1 MSSFLDNSGDIILDA
16 VLTDVG
22 RKMLARADGSFRI
35 VSFAFGDDEINYS
48 LYDSSLSSANRDLN
62 ILKTPILEAIPDS
75 SAAIKQRLITL
86 KGLNNQL
93 YLPVARINATAMV
106 GMPYAT
112 STNNGDTSNQF
123 VVLSNQ
129 TAVEKYTVNR
139 STSDPNQKTI
149 PDGFINGTA
158 WREAMGTLVAVDQG
172 QDTTAISW
180 NASLP
185 ADLNEDLY
193 LLEIDDRL
201 GKVVSPAGTQ
211 LDASFIDTNNIAT
224 YVLSAADFYTSAP
237 NVSQG
242 DSVISGPRGQ
252 RLKFSLFASADIAN
266 SDYLYDTI
274 GREIASY
281 FPSQISSGNQTA
293 KTIDAI
299 IRVRGDKTGIS
310 VNIPFR
316 FVRAAS

>member
-35 VSFAFGDDEINYS
+35 VSFCFGDDEINYS
-48 LYDSSLSSANRDLN
+48 LYDSSKSSANRDLN

-112 STNNGDTSNQF
+112 STNNGGTSNQF

-139 STSDPNQKTI
+139 DTSDPNQKTV

-201 GKVVSPAGTQ
+201 GKVVSPAGTE
-211 LDASFIDTNNIAT
+211 LVPSFIDTNNIAT
-224 YVLSAADFYTSAP
+224 YVLSATDFYTSSP
-237 NVSQG
+237 NISQG

-266 SDYLYDTI
+266 SDYLYDQI
-274 GREIASY
+274 GTDIASY
-281 FPSQISSGNQTA
+281 FPTQVSSGNRTA